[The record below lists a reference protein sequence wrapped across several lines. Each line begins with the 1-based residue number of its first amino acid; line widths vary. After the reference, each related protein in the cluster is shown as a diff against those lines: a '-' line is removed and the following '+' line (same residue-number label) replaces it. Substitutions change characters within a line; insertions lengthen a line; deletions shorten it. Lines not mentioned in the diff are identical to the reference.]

1 MDKYKEITMKKILP
15 AFLGTLAAACCIC
28 GTLCL
33 SACGNDEQRGS
44 DGLEYALADDGKS
57 YYLSGYTEDAPEDI
71 VVASEYKGLPVT
83 AIGDGALITVSDD
96 ETHLPYVIKS
106 VVVPSSVKE
115 IYSFAF
121 KNYTI
126 ESVTLSEGLE
136 VIADYAFDACTH
148 LKTLNIP
155 STVKE
160 IGIRAFGYCDIES
173 IAIPEGITEIKENTF
188 YACSYL
194 KNVTLPQS
202 LTAIGKGAFQQ
213 TGITQITLPESLTSI
228 GDGAFMSS
236 QLTSIDIPAGV
247 TYIGQSAFAVTPMKS
262 VTIPQGI
269 TVIESNTFSGMTNL
283 ESVTLPQ
290 SITEIKYAAFQNCLS
305 LKTIYFEGTEQQFEA
320 IIKSEPLPEN
330 VVIEY
335 I

>member
-1 MDKYKEITMKKILP
+1 MKKI
-15 AFLGTLAAACCIC
+15 FTTLLSTLTAACCIC
-28 GTLCL
+28 GVTIAA
-33 SACGNDEQRGS
+33 ACREDESTQEGS
-44 DGLEYALADDGKS
+44 DGLEYALTEDGQS

-160 IGIRAFGYCDIES
+160 IGIRAFGSCDIES

-202 LTAIGKGAFQQ
+202 LTAIGKGAFHQ

-247 TYIGQSAFAVTPMKS
+247 TYIGQGAFAVTPMKS